1 MPFQSNIFRI
11 FDTVLSQVTDL
22 RVSCEMVEK
31 KARET
36 RQAEEKVDILWLLTE
51 NNLLNIE
58 IGFNNMSNN
67 DDGNSNIQA
76 HAEEID
82 HLRKTSQQL
91 KSQLEGI
98 LHKK

>member
-1 MPFQSNIFRI
+1 M
-11 FDTVLSQVTDL
+11 TDL

-36 RQAEEKVDILWLLTE
+36 RQAEEKVQDLYH
-51 NNLLNIE
+51 
-58 IGFNNMSNN
+58 N
-67 DDGNSNIQA
+67 DDGDGDDDDDDDDDNDDNDGDDDDNDDDADAVQA

>member
-1 MPFQSNIFRI
+1 
-11 FDTVLSQVTDL
+11 
-22 RVSCEMVEK
+22 MVM
-31 KARET
+31 
-36 RQAEEKVDILWLLTE
+36 LLTE

-67 DDGNSNIQA
+67 DDDDSNIQA